1 MSCIS
6 TNNQACKVRPE
17 VINLNSNEPMF
28 YPFSITTNK
37 CSSSCNSIND
47 PYAKI
52 CVPDAVKN
60 LNVKEF
66 NLMSRANET
75 GYIKRHETCKCKCRF
90 DANVC
95 NNKQRW
101 NDDKY
106 WCECEELIDK
116 GGCDKGYAW
125 NPSNCEYEC
134 DKSCDVGEY
143 LDHENCK
150 CRKRLVDKLV
160 EECSENIDEAKLTKT
175 ALFEHGNECVC
186 SYTVCIVL
194 AVIALT
200 VSIGLGAYF
209 TYKHISLNKENVSK
223 YDAANYLTENGRSK
237 TNEYQKLN
245 LLFLQRHDQ
254 FQKFW
259 AKFAKN
265 WQKIIR
271 KHWFLQHLIYYN

>member
-1 MSCIS
+1 M
-6 TNNQACKVRPE
+6 
-17 VINLNSNEPMF
+17 
-28 YPFSITTNK
+28 
-37 CSSSCNSIND
+37 
-47 PYAKI
+47 
-52 CVPDAVKN
+52 
-60 LNVKEF
+60 
-66 NLMSRANET
+66 
-75 GYIKRHETCKCKCRF
+75 
-90 DANVC
+90 
-95 NNKQRW
+95 
-101 NDDKY
+101 
-106 WCECEELIDK
+106 IDK

-134 DKSCDVGEY
+134 DKSCNVGEY

-160 EECSENIDEAKLTKT
+160 EECSENIDEAKLTEI
-175 ALFEHGNECVC
+175 ALFEHWNECVC

-265 WQKIIR
+265 
-271 KHWFLQHLIYYN
+271 